1 MGPLDALIHLVNFF
15 LPALGVAALAAGLA
29 KLLWR
34 RELRGCGWLRLARWG
49 AAGGA
54 LALLGGLLVLGRDG
68 KMLTYAAM
76 VAATALALLWAGWR
90 APR

>member
-15 LPALGVAALAAGLA
+15 LPALGVAALAAALA
-29 KLLWR
+29 KLLWW

-49 AAGGA
+49 AAGGS
-54 LALLGGLLVLGRDG
+54 LALVAGLLVLGRDG

-76 VAATALALLWAGWR
+76 VSTTALALLWAGWR
-90 APR
+90 VPR